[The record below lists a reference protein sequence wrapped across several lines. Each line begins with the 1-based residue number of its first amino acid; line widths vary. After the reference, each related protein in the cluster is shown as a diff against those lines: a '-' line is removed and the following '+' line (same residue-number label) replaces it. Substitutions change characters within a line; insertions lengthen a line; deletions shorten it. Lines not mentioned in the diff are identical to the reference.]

1 MFILLMSRR
10 KLDCQTDVEMG
21 MESGDFAIGFEVALD
36 VTAGLRAR
44 RIAVDW
50 QQIATETWVYELIDL

>member
-1 MFILLMSRR
+1 M
-10 KLDCQTDVEMG
+10 E
-21 MESGDFAIGFEVALD
+21 MESGDFTIGFEVALN

-50 QQIATETWVYELIDL
+50 H

>member
-1 MFILLMSRR
+1 
-10 KLDCQTDVEMG
+10 MG

-50 QQIATETWVYELIDL
+50 Q